1 MFGHITDLPRFH
13 NFQDAVEQYKNTKGV
28 RGRENI
34 KPLKKSR
41 RSPDLYRIE
50 AEVDG
55 GGNVRAVACYLYR
68 TAVLT
73 YTPDRLI
80 VYGFNSQTTNRFID
94 SIAPHWL
101 RAYMRNNEQVF
112 CIRSE
117 GEFLADT
124 NNKLVV
130 HVDEKYMPVGVDAAK
145 LNSIVLNKTRAAK
158 ARKSVKAVVRF
169 AELTSKMDGYWQA
182 LFESDGPCEDAAA
195 TQLRGILRIQRY
207 RQQKTYHGD
216 TVHVLNNHGYYMAGA
231 LSALKQRIYKSE
243 YDYQECYDY
252 APAPYGVI
260 PKTYEVAR

>member
-28 RGRENI
+28 RGREHI
-34 KPLKKSR
+34 KPLKTSR

-130 HVDEKYMPVGVDAAK
+130 HVDEKYMPVGGSVKAAK
-145 LNSIVLNKTRAAK
+145 LNSVVLNKTRAAK
-158 ARKSVKAVVRF
+158 ARKSVKDVV
-169 AELTSKMDGYWQA
+169 ELARVTSKMDGYWQG
-182 LFESDGPCEDAAA
+182 LVESSEEITDHVLGR
-195 TQLRGILRIQRY
+195 LRGILWARRY
-207 RQQKTYHGD
+207 QVKTFER
-216 TVHVLNNHGYYMAGA
+216 
-231 LSALKQRIYKSE
+231 LKQHLYKAE